1 MLSSGR
7 MKVLEALGFW
17 LTWVMAA
24 IFALAIY
31 FIGIRVVKI
40 RRRRDDNDTT
50 DERDDGDNFDEHIQT
65 QNERGA
71 IVNIFDS
78 LFDAFAINVD
88 RIADKIDKSMLR
100 LEDMAAE
107 LIEKRMWK
115 VSVTAQTQQSALECI
130 LNGFLTQFFKN
141 ALYQENM
148 KLRTPGSGTSTAMH
162 YHFTSEPIDM
172 ADMARRHTDG
182 QLQRLYSHVLL
193 LSPRGSEK

>member
-107 LIEKRMWK
+107 LIE
-115 VSVTAQTQQSALECI
+115 VETSVE
-130 LNGFLTQFFKN
+130 
-141 ALYQENM
+141 
-148 KLRTPGSGTSTAMH
+148 TSR
-162 YHFTSEPIDM
+162 YTSQYTSQPDSCDEE
-172 ADMARRHTDG
+172 A
-182 QLQRLYSHVLL
+182 
-193 LSPRGSEK
+193 